1 MNGMN
6 MPHKLTILF
15 FKDFYKRFKMIK
27 MNKTFRKMIL
37 IGMKLIIQKL
47 KKNQK
52 KNKVAQKVMMVMI
65 YFKMTILEQLPRRKM
80 NPKSWLMQKKEWFL

>member
-1 MNGMN
+1 MKMKVKKRKILRQMNGMN

-37 IGMKLIIQKL
+37 IGMKLII
-47 KKNQK
+47 
-52 KNKVAQKVMMVMI
+52 
-65 YFKMTILEQLPRRKM
+65 
-80 NPKSWLMQKKEWFL
+80 